1 MTSRLPVS
9 SPTAS
14 PVWHAELHLAFARN
28 GERTVLRENRHRG
41 PLRVQKAL
49 YPEGEAVCQAIV
61 LHPPSGIAGGDH
73 LAISA
78 SVESG
83 AHAQLTTPGAGKWY
97 RSGGAEASQR
107 IDFTVGD
114 EATLEWLPQE
124 SIVFDGARA
133 RMETR
138 VKLAADSRFI
148 GWDILCLG
156 RAAAGERFE
165 HGRFDLF
172 FRVDRSTKAAE
183 PEAHPSLNASAAPL
197 WIERGGFDGNDTML
211 TSPTGWAGK
220 TVCGT
225 LLCSFP
231 ELPQQATALL
241 ESLRSI
247 APADAAPHGISA
259 LPGILVA
266 RYLGDN
272 SEAARQWFTELWK
285 ILRPVCCPLKSDAQ
299 GCGRPAILPRIWN
312 T

>member
-9 SPTAS
+9 QPEHSPS
-14 PVWHAELHLAFARN
+14 WHAELHLGFARQ
-28 GERTVLRENRHRG
+28 GERSVLRENRHRG
-41 PLRVQKAL
+41 PLRVQRAL
-49 YPEGEAVCQAIV
+49 YPEGDAVCQAIL

-78 SVESG
+78 EIDAG

-97 RSGGAEASQR
+97 RSGGAEASQC
-107 IDFTVGD
+107 IAFTVAEG
-114 EATLEWLPQE
+114 ATLEWLPQE
-124 SIVFDGARA
+124 TIVFDGAQA

-138 VKLAADSRFI
+138 VSLVADSRYI

-165 HGRFDLF
+165 KGRFDLL
-172 FRVDRSTKAAE
+172 FRVDRGNV
-183 PEAHPSLNASAAPL
+183 PI
-197 WIERGGFDGNDTML
+197 WIERGGFDGSDPML
-211 TSPTGWAGK
+211 SSPAGWAGA

-231 ELPQQATALL
+231 ELPLQAASLL
-241 ESLRSI
+241 EACRKI
-247 APADAAPHGISA
+247 APVDGANHGLSA

-266 RYLGDN
+266 RYLGDS
-272 SEAARQWFTELWK
+272 SEAARLWFAELWA
-285 ILRPVCCPLKSDAQ
+285 ILRPAC
-299 GCGRPAILPRIWN
+299 CGRPAVTPRIWN